1 MLLLVYIALN
11 KPHSPITGLT
21 YISNTQP
28 QNTGLAYMR
37 YVITPEY
44 RVSIAMRCNL
54 HHANPNEVKTRERG
68 GVTLIIPKECD
79 VIYKPP
85 EVTGYQ

>member
-1 MLLLVYIALN
+1 MFSATVKEYVAFSIYCFN
-11 KPHSPITGLT
+11 KPHSLITGLT

-44 RVSIAMRCNL
+44 RVSIAMRYNL
-54 HHANPNEVKTRERG
+54 HHANPNEVKTREREG
-68 GVTLIIPKECD
+68 GYPYYPKRVLCHL
-79 VIYKPP
+79 
-85 EVTGYQ
+85 